1 MYLLTFEEKY
11 VNDQRWH
18 KTCRDFESKK
28 HAREYMECLYESKD
42 IRYIHLWEVSEI
54 PHKCKL
60 HVKVSFDGE

>member
-18 KTCRDFESKK
+18 KTYRTFELKEST
-28 HAREYMECLYESKD
+28 REYMEALYESKD
-42 IRYIHLWEVSEI
+42 IRCVQLWEVSEI

-60 HVKVSFDGE
+60 HAEVSFDGD